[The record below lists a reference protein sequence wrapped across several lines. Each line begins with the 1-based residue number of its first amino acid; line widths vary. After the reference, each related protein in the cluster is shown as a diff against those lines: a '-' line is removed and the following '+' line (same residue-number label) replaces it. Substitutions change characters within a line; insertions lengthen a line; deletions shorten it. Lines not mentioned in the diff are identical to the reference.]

1 LEDILALAKK
11 VAQEAEVF
19 LTSYEETPVVFEA
32 NRLKQLQTRQGRAVA
47 LRIIREGKIGFSTT
61 TRLDDIKALVDR
73 AVEVSQFGAP
83 ARFELPPRQA
93 YPPVEVH
100 DPEVE
105 TFAIEEMV
113 ELGESLI
120 ARLRRHTPELVCEG
134 GVTRGITSIHILNSK
149 GGEAT
154 YKRSLFAINIEGTLI
169 QDTDMLFVGDTD
181 SSCHPI
187 RNVDKLADS
196 VIEQLELAK
205 RQSSVPSGQLPV
217 VFTPHGAFSAFIAS
231 LASAFNG
238 RVVAQG
244 ASPLGSKQG
253 EQVFDKKL
261 SLWDDPTIAYH
272 PRSRPCDDEGVSSQR
287 TSLID
292 NGVVESFL
300 YDLQTASLLRTQ
312 STGNGDRGLGGLP
325 TPSISALVFGQ
336 GNVTFA
342 DMVRDVRLGLVIEQ
356 LMGAE
361 QTNVLGGEFS
371 GNVLLGYKV
380 ENGEIVGRVKNTVV
394 SGNVYKVLDNLTA
407 IGHEARWV
415 GGLVYAPA
423 FYCSSLA
430 VASKG

>member
-1 LEDILALAKK
+1 
-11 VAQEAEVF
+11 
-19 LTSYEETPVVFEA
+19 
-32 NRLKQLQTRQGRAVA
+32 
-47 LRIIREGKIGFSTT
+47 
-61 TRLDDIKALVDR
+61 
-73 AVEVSQFGAP
+73 
-83 ARFELPPRQA
+83 
-93 YPPVEVH
+93 
-100 DPEVE
+100 
-105 TFAIEEMV
+105 
-113 ELGESLI
+113 
-120 ARLRRHTPELVCEG
+120 
-134 GVTRGITSIHILNSK
+134 
-149 GGEAT
+149 
-154 YKRSLFAINIEGTLI
+154 
-169 QDTDMLFVGDTD
+169 MLFVGDTD

-205 RQSSVPSGQLPV
+205 RQDSVPSGQLPV
-217 VFTPHGAFSAFIAS
+217 VFTPRGTFSAFIAS

-244 ASPLGSKQG
+244 ASPLGNRQG

-261 SLWDDPTIAYH
+261 SLWDDPTIAYR

-312 STGNGDRGLGGLP
+312 STGNGDRSFGGLP

-336 GNVTFA
+336 GDTAFA
-342 DMVRDVRLGLVIEQ
+342 DMVRDVKLGLVIEQ

-380 ENGEIVGRVKNTVV
+380 EKGEIVGRVKNTVL

-407 IGHEARWV
+407 IGQEARWV

-423 FYCSSLA
+423 FYCPSLA